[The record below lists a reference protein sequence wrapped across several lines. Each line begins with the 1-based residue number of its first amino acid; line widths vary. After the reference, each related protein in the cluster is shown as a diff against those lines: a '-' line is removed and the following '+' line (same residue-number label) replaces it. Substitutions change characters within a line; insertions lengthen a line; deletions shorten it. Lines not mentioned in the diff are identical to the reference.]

1 MRFVDQAV
9 IIVEAGKGG
18 DGCRHFRREK
28 FVPKG
33 GPDGGDG
40 GRGGD
45 ILLEASSRSRSL
57 LEFHHRK
64 QHKAEAGAPGAG
76 ARKTGRSG
84 DHLVLTVPLGTMIYD
99 DETGEFLADLTHEG
113 QRATVA
119 VGGKGGWGNVH
130 FKSSRRQ
137 APDRANAGLPGQT
150 RTLRMELK
158 LLADIAL
165 VGVPNAGKS
174 TLIRT
179 ISAARADV
187 ADYPFTTLTPNLG
200 VVRHNGATFT
210 VADVP
215 GLIEGAAEGAGLGT
229 RFLRHVERCR
239 ALVYL
244 LAAGDA
250 LQPGDQWRML
260 RAELGA
266 HEPELL
272 QRPALIVLSKADIL
286 GPDLESALGEVRTD
300 TGHQGV
306 MALSS
311 ATRDGVT
318 ELLDAMVRHLQVDEP
333 RANVAWDPLAPDN

>member
-1 MRFVDQAV
+1 
-9 IIVEAGKGG
+9 
-18 DGCRHFRREK
+18 
-28 FVPKG
+28 
-33 GPDGGDG
+33 
-40 GRGGD
+40 
-45 ILLEASSRSRSL
+45 
-57 LEFHHRK
+57 
-64 QHKAEAGAPGAG
+64 
-76 ARKTGRSG
+76 
-84 DHLVLTVPLGTMIYD
+84 MIYD

>member
-9 IIVEAGKGG
+9 ILIEAGKGG

-45 ILLEASSRSRSL
+45 VIIRASNRSRSL
-57 LEFHHRK
+57 LDYHHRK
-64 QHKAEAGAPGAG
+64 LHKAESGQPGG
-76 ARKTGRSG
+76 TARKTGRSG
-84 DHLVLTVPLGTMIYD
+84 DHLYLDVPPGTTLYD
-99 DETGEFLADLTHEG
+99 DETGEFLGDLVSDG
-113 QRATVA
+113 QEIVVA

-137 APDRANAGLPGQT
+137 APERANPGLAGDA

-158 LLADIAL
+158 LLADVAL

-174 TLIRT
+174 TLITT
-179 ISAARADV
+179 ISAAKAEI
-187 ADYPFTTLTPNLG
+187 AAYPFTTLTPNLG
-200 VVRHNGATFT
+200 VVRHRGMVFT

-215 GLIEGAAEGAGLGT
+215 GLIEGAAKGAGLGA

-244 LAAGDA
+244 LAVGAP
-250 LQPGDQWRML
+250 QSPGDQWRML
-260 RAELGA
+260 RAELA
-266 HEPELL
+266 EHDPELL
-272 QRPALIVLSKADIL
+272 QRAAVIVLSKADIV
-286 GPDLESALGEVRTD
+286 GADIEDVVAEVQQDIGRNDILTI
-300 TGHQGV
+300 
-306 MALSS
+306 SS
-311 ATRDGVT
+311 ATRSGLAQ
-318 ELLDAMVRHLQVDEP
+318 LLDAMATNIRSEP
-333 RANVAWDPLAPDN
+333 HSSSQAWDPLADH